1 MSKRPAKPARKRRAK
16 PAPRDDERKL
26 HCKKREKIEFP
37 VPEDHPHARF
47 QTVTPVR
54 SAEDIAD
61 FLPLWANVAEAKDEP
76 LPAPA
81 DLVAQ
86 LKKDEISVLRV
97 AVTSIRIPDGAVM
110 TLSHPLNHVEC
121 DDITIAGDLVAQ
133 GDVVLRC
140 NTLTIE

>member
-1 MSKRPAKPARKRRAK
+1 
-16 PAPRDDERKL
+16 
-26 HCKKREKIEFP
+26 
-37 VPEDHPHARF
+37 
-47 QTVTPVR
+47 VR